1 MVAGLFF
8 GVVTLLP
15 PKATAHGKEVQVTV
29 TSLLPDPSQPFMRLY
44 RALVLFEDGDPV
56 EDAVI
61 EITAQR
67 EEGGQTLAPVQFYPL
82 NEPGLYATEVTYDR
96 FGNWVVTVTVS
107 EPGEGTASFTDAILP
122 GQVESAES
130 DKTPNT
136 GIPENLAILFK
147 FDGLDFL
154 NIVFRF
160 VHSLAGLAW
169 FCLIGVILVAH
180 WFMAPETKHQALYQL
195 RGFFSPIA
203 GVSLAILLGSGIYNG
218 IWDSPIRPPGVFDL
232 QTMLQVPF
240 GDVYLM
246 AFLGKVLAFAVLA
259 GVTIRLRTVL
269 RDLPTSA
276 AERPS
281 NPAPDG
287 TLVAARLAKIG
298 LGTAIFLVIDI
309 AVLIYMHYIS
319 HLAIVIPQ

>member
-1 MVAGLFF
+1 
-8 GVVTLLP
+8 
-15 PKATAHGKEVQVTV
+15 
-29 TSLLPDPSQPFMRLY
+29 
-44 RALVLFEDGDPV
+44 
-56 EDAVI
+56 
-61 EITAQR
+61 
-67 EEGGQTLAPVQFYPL
+67 
-82 NEPGLYATEVTYDR
+82 
-96 FGNWVVTVTVS
+96 
-107 EPGEGTASFTDAILP
+107 
-122 GQVESAES
+122 
-130 DKTPNT
+130 
-136 GIPENLAILFK
+136 
-147 FDGLDFL
+147 
-154 NIVFRF
+154 
-160 VHSLAGLAW
+160 
-169 FCLIGVILVAH
+169 
-180 WFMAPETKHQALYQL
+180 
-195 RGFFSPIA
+195 
-203 GVSLAILLGSGIYNG
+203 
-218 IWDSPIRPPGVFDL
+218 
-232 QTMLQVPF
+232 MLQVPF